1 MKVKTLFGVLILV
14 SICSSAFAG
23 VTAAKRPASTDPAQR
38 TGDIRHTSAAQDLS
52 LSNGIAARRA
62 EIWKKLRGIHT
73 SEDAQPMGCNFQCTN
88 ACSSAWTD
96 CLQSHTNDYCEPLY
110 WICMCENAC
119 CSGGCP

>member
-1 MKVKTLFGVLILV
+1 MKAKALLGILIFI
-14 SICSSAFAG
+14 SICSSAYADMT
-23 VTAAKRPASTDPAQR
+23 VVKWQASTDPAQR
-38 TGDIRHTSAAQDLS
+38 AVRRNAGAKDLS

-62 EIWKKLRGIHT
+62 EIWKKLRGVHT
-73 SEDAQPMGCNFQCTN
+73 AEDAQPMGCNFQCTN